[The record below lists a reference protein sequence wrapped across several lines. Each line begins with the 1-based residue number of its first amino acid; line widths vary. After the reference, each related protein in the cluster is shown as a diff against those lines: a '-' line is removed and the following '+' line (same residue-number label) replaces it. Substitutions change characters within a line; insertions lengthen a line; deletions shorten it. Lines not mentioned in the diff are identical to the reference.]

1 MTMDMTVK
9 EYAYLLLT
17 QYEIIGESVLKTK
30 LLEVYKESCVDCI
43 LKEIREDK
51 KHVQVWK
58 LDDGDNLLLLRKD

>member
-1 MTMDMTVK
+1 MNDMTVK

-17 QYEIIGESVLKTK
+17 QYEIIGESVLKNK
-30 LLEVYKESCVDCI
+30 LLEVYREACVDCI
-43 LKEIREDK
+43 LKEIREDQ

>member
-1 MTMDMTVK
+1 MTNDMTVK
-9 EYAYLLLT
+9 EYAYLILT

-30 LLEVYKESCVDCI
+30 LLEVYKQSCVDCI
-43 LKEIREDK
+43 LKEIREDQ